1 MPLPAVKRWQ
11 VLLLS
16 SVALLILAVYSVGYY
31 HPDEHFQIL
40 EFAGLKLN
48 LTRAEYLPWEYH
60 ALMRPSIQP
69 AIVVLVHRAFGLFG
83 YTDPFTITIFLRM
96 LSGALTFAAMWMI
109 YRRYTG
115 DIREPILQKWFLLL
129 SFLLWFALYNGIR
142 FSSETWSGAIF
153 IIGFSYLF
161 SISRKPG
168 PMDYLFTGL
177 LLGLSFIVRYQAVLL
192 IAGFLAWFVIIR
204 RERMANMAWMIAGI
218 LVAVIAGIIID
229 RWFYGEWVLTAWN
242 YFEQNILEDKI
253 SGFGLSP
260 WYFYFQDV
268 FIRTIPPFSLV
279 IILSFIVFLIFR
291 PKDLL
296 TWTLLPF
303 ILIHFFLGHKET
315 RFFYPLIGF
324 IPVIFIRAIGITSS
338 NWGIRLWENKP
349 FVVFAKISWV
359 VNIALILFSFFNPAD
374 SQVNMYSKIYH
385 TYTKPIT
392 LYYLDEDPYHKA
404 LDIHYYKRA
413 DLTIKKA
420 ESAEQL
426 NADTSAIFLLA
437 VRNRNGMAGQVGNKR
452 LIISTL
458 PQWVRR
464 FNFNHWVDRTEAWK
478 VYEVTSPK
486 CQVPGV
492 R

>member
-1 MPLPAVKRWQ
+1 MPLPPVKRWQ

-16 SVALLILAVYSVGYY
+16 SVALLILAVFSVGYY

-48 LTRAEYLPWEYH
+48 LTRAEFLPWEYH
-60 ALMRPSIQP
+60 SQMRPAIQP
-69 AIVVLVHRAFGLFG
+69 AIVVFAHRIFALFG
-83 YTDPFTITIFLRM
+83 GSDPFAITIFLRII
-96 LSGALTFAAMWMI
+96 SGALSFTAMWMI
-109 YRRYTG
+109 YRRYSG
-115 DIREPILQKWFLLL
+115 DIREPILRKWFLLL
-129 SFLLWFALYNGIR
+129 SFLLWFALYNGVR

-153 IIGFSYLF
+153 IIGFSWLF
-161 SISRKPG
+161 CISRKPG
-168 PMDYLFTGL
+168 TLDFLFTGL

-204 RERMANMAWMIAGI
+204 RERMTNMAWMLMGI
-218 LVAVIAGIIID
+218 LVVVIAGIIAD
-229 RWFYGEWVLTAWN
+229 RWFYGEWVLTFWN

-324 IPVIFIRAIGITSS
+324 IPVVVIKAIGITSA

-349 FVVFAKISWV
+349 FVVFARISWV

-374 SQVNMYSKIYH
+374 SHVNMYSKIYH
-385 TYTKPIT
+385 TYTKPVT

-404 LDIHYYKRA
+404 LDIHYYKRSGP
-413 DLTIKKA
+413 DDKEGRIRGTA
-420 ESAEQL
+420 ECGYQCG
-426 NADTSAIFLLA
+426 FLLA
-437 VRNRNGMAGQVGNKR
+437 VRNRNSLAGQVPING
-452 LIISTL
+452 
-458 PQWVRR
+458 
-464 FNFNHWVDRTEAWK
+464 
-478 VYEVTSPK
+478 
-486 CQVPGV
+486 
-492 R
+492 